1 MPEAQAM
8 KRYLLEQGIGEE
20 RILAEDQSANTY
32 ENMANSRKI
41 IENLKKDAKVIYSTT
56 NYHVFRSG
64 VWASLAGLKAEGIGA
79 RTKWWFWPNA
89 FIRECVGLLANRWKQ
104 ELAGMIVLIG
114 FFSAVSLLMLG
125 L

>member
-1 MPEAQAM
+1 MPEAEAM
-8 KRYLLEQGIGEE
+8 KRYLLEQGISEE

-41 IENLKKDAKVIYSTT
+41 IEEKKVDAKVIYATT

-64 VWASLAGLKAEGIGA
+64 VWASLAGLRAEGIGA

-89 FIRECVGLLANRWKQ
+89 FIRECVGLLVNRWKQ
-104 ELAGMIVLIG
+104 ELIGMIVLIA
-114 FFSAVSLLMLG
+114 FFSAVSLLMLR